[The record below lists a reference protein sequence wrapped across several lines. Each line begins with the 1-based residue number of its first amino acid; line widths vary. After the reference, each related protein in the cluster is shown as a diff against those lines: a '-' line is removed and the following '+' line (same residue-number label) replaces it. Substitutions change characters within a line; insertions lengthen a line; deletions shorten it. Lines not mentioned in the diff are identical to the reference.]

1 MRASP
6 FGPNRRWWILVN
18 MTGSLSM
25 ITVNQTGI
33 SVALPTIRHEL
44 HVSTTGVEWVV
55 NAYVLAL
62 GSLVAVGGRLGDRF
76 GRTTMFVLGIVV
88 FAIAAGAAGLAR
100 GESMLVIARAIQ
112 GAGAAMMQPSS
123 TTTVI
128 DTFGEG
134 ERGRAM
140 AIYIG
145 VSSAFVAVGPL
156 LGGALTEFVSWR
168 TVFLLN
174 LPIAIAALGLTAIVR
189 PANHPDPERKLDAG
203 GAVLLTVGLAAL
215 VVAIQEG
222 DTWGWSSA
230 ATLGALAAG
239 ILALAALFVFERRS
253 PEPLLDLEQ
262 FRDPH
267 YGVGSLVTAAVR
279 FGLLGITVFTT
290 IFIQNTLGFSPFDSG
305 LAIMPVVLALIVG
318 TQLSGRIFDR
328 IGARALLAAG
338 TALIG
343 LGLAVTAPVLASNSY
358 PPMLPGLLVVGFG
371 MGLCSVAVTEALSH
385 VEAARRGQASG
396 MLQTTRQLGG
406 SLGVAAIGAV
416 YAASG
421 LGPAFLVGAAA
432 LGGTFLAVIFW
443 LPRRRPRPR
452 EHAHEAAAP

>member
-1 MRASP
+1 
-6 FGPNRRWWILVN
+6 
-18 MTGSLSM
+18 M

-44 HVSTTGVEWVV
+44 HTSTTGVEWVV

-88 FAIAAGAAGLAR
+88 FAIAAGAAGLAS
-100 GESMLVIARAIQ
+100 GESTLVIARAIQ
-112 GAGAAMMQPSS
+112 GAGAAMMQPAS

-174 LPIAIAALGLTAIVR
+174 LPIAIAALALTAIVR
-189 PANHPDPERKLDAG
+189 PANHPDPKRKLDTG
-203 GAVLLTVGLAAL
+203 GAVLLTVGLAAV

-222 DTWGWSSA
+222 DVWGWSSA
-230 ATLGALAAG
+230 ATVGALAAG

-253 PEPLLDLEQ
+253 PSRCSTSRSSVIP
-262 FRDPH
+262 
-267 YGVGSLVTAAVR
+267 
-279 FGLLGITVFTT
+279 TT
-290 IFIQNTLGFSPFDSG
+290 G
-305 LAIMPVVLALIVG
+305 
-318 TQLSGRIFDR
+318 SGR
-328 IGARALLAAG
+328 
-338 TALIG
+338 
-343 LGLAVTAPVLASNSY
+343 SS
-358 PPMLPGLLVVGFG
+358 PPR
-371 MGLCSVAVTEALSH
+371 C
-385 VEAARRGQASG
+385 ASG
-396 MLQTTRQLGG
+396 SWGSRCSRRSSSRTR
-406 SLGVAAIGAV
+406 S
-416 YAASG
+416 AS
-421 LGPAFLVGAAA
+421 ARSTRA
-432 LGGTFLAVIFW
+432 W
-443 LPRRRPRPR
+443 RSCRWCSR
-452 EHAHEAAAP
+452 